1 VKRVNEMVSASK
13 KMLYPTINDLVSS
26 DKSLEKESLYNN
38 LGAVSLAQTMN
49 ESQMA
54 LKMK

>member
-1 VKRVNEMVSASK
+1 MKRVNEMVSASK